1 MTETSFKL
9 SIPDSDLDLLRRKLR
24 DTRLPDELEGA
35 KWDYGVPLVDIKR
48 LVARWENGFDWR
60 KVENEINTIPQ
71 FTRDIDIE
79 VFGSLNIHYIHQKSE
94 LDTALPLL
102 FVHGCTFS
110 RVVPTTR
117 VLNV

>member
-48 LVARWENGFDWR
+48 LVARWENGFEWR
-60 KVENEINTIPQ
+60 KVENEINTIHQ

-79 VFGSLNIHYIHQKSE
+79 GFGSLNIHYIHQKSE